1 MREHV
6 DPVDPREDRGRPAN
20 RDDRRDDHDTPR
32 RPADIPLH
40 PELKIEERS
49 VYGDDDLRSRH
60 AEDLQSNR
68 GRTTDPKGKE
78 RARGNTPEVR
88 REAPGLHYQDAFVQ
102 KIVELSRDVAKIT
115 NRAAQDTAAFE
126 RDAER
131 IKTCT
136 ELSSTLANISSSTNA
151 IVTPALAAVIAS
163 HGKNHDRME
172 ADFKRLGHLWE
183 DLFQHFMNSIV
194 QAIDS
199 EVGIAL
205 DRFRHE
211 LSAQLPS
218 YPPMPFSASPVEM
231 HRSGDNIPMMRKRKI
246 ADADSMMV
254 DRDFDMGNR
263 NISGSEYHRASSYE
277 DEQGA
282 KRRRLH
288 NDNSM
293 NSSLDLSNPDV
304 LAMVHEMTAKLRQQ
318 EETLAQLQEENER
331 LKDRGNT
338 PSSVHYNMRAPS
350 YPPRTATEASSM
362 PGSATSRAFS
372 PQL

>member
-1 MREHV
+1 MLFSKY
-6 DPVDPREDRGRPAN
+6 
-20 RDDRRDDHDTPR
+20 
-32 RPADIPLH
+32 PL
-40 PELKIEERS
+40 S
-49 VYGDDDLRSRH
+49 LR
-60 AEDLQSNR
+60 
-68 GRTTDPKGKE
+68 
-78 RARGNTPEVR
+78 
-88 REAPGLHYQDAFVQ
+88 
-102 KIVELSRDVAKIT
+102 IT

-318 EETLAQLQEENER
+318 EEALAQLQEENER
-331 LKDRGNT
+331 
-338 PSSVHYNMRAPS
+338 V
-350 YPPRTATEASSM
+350 
-362 PGSATSRAFS
+362 SATYHTSHGTSLIVHLF
-372 PQL
+372 

>member
-1 MREHV
+1 MLFSKY
-6 DPVDPREDRGRPAN
+6 PF
-20 RDDRRDDHDTPR
+20 
-32 RPADIPLH
+32 
-40 PELKIEERS
+40 S
-49 VYGDDDLRSRH
+49 LR
-60 AEDLQSNR
+60 
-68 GRTTDPKGKE
+68 
-78 RARGNTPEVR
+78 
-88 REAPGLHYQDAFVQ
+88 
-102 KIVELSRDVAKIT
+102 IT

-131 IKTCT
+131 MKACT
-136 ELSSTLANISSSTNA
+136 ELSSTLSAISPSTNA

-172 ADFKRLGHLWE
+172 ADFKRLGHIWE
-183 DLFQHFMNSIV
+183 DLYQHFMNSIV

-231 HRSGDNIPMMRKRKI
+231 HRSGDNIPGMRKRKV
-246 ADADSMMV
+246 ADADSMM
-254 DRDFDMGNR
+254 DGDFDMVNR
-263 NISGSEYHRASSYE
+263 NIGGSEYHRAPSYE

-288 NDNSM
+288 KDNSM

-318 EETLAQLQEENER
+318 EEALAQLQEENER
-331 LKDRGNT
+331 VSATHHASHGTSLIVHPFQLKDRGNT